1 MLNQAQNPAK
11 IAVSPD
17 AGKKIK
23 PVITREILDSL
34 YNLHNHRTFVS
45 PDPLQF
51 LYDYPDPSDREVVGI
66 IASALAYGRVS
77 GILKSVSTVLGKLGK
92 PTEKICSS
100 TQSHL
105 RVILKGFKHRFTT
118 GEELA
123 CMLHGVGKV
132 IKRFGSIENC
142 FMSGMSPDDENIIPG
157 LTALVHEISIESGR
171 KFPHLLPDPTKGSAC
186 KRMNLYLRWMVRED
200 DVDPGGWEKVSRS
213 QLLVPLD
220 IHMFRICTMLGLTCR
235 KQANLRTVM
244 EITNAFR
251 EINPDD
257 PVRYDFAI
265 TRLGIRDE
273 LNPGT
278 FINRCTGR

>member
-1 MLNQAQNPAK
+1 MPGKGARPA
-11 IAVSPD
+11 
-17 AGKKIK
+17 

-34 YNLHNHRTFVS
+34 YNRYNHRSFVS

-77 GILKSVSTVLGKLGK
+77 GILKSVSNVLERLVEPK
-92 PTEKICSS
+92 EAICSS
-100 TQSHL
+100 TKPQL
-105 RVILKGFKHRFTT
+105 RKTLKDFKHRFTT

-123 CMLHGVGKV
+123 CMLHGVGRV

-142 FMSGMSPDDENIIPG
+142 FMSGMSMHDENIIPG
-157 LTALVHEISIESGR
+157 LTELVHEISTESGQE
-171 KFPHLLPDPTKGSAC
+171 FPHLLPDPKNGSAC

-200 DVDPGGWEKVSRS
+200 DVDPGGWERVSRS

-220 IHMFRICTMLGLTCR
+220 IHMFRICSMLGLTCR
-235 KQANLRTVM
+235 KQANLLTVM

-273 LNPGT
+273 LNSEA
-278 FINRCTGR
+278 FINRCIQD